1 MKLPFDTA
9 FILYPY
15 YNNTSKNI
23 NVSILID
30 GLVVVIENQEEF
42 QKMKPQLMLTNR
54 NCQKKI
60 RVQVKL
66 TDGVKNKFKLGQ
78 MKVGMRQKNQN

>member
-30 GLVVVIENQEEF
+30 DLVVVIENQEEF

-66 TDGVKNKFKLGQ
+66 TDGVKNKQ
-78 MKVGMRQKNQN
+78 

>member
-9 FILYPY
+9 FYPY

-60 RVQVKL
+60 KVQVKL
-66 TDGVKNKFKLGQ
+66 TDGVKNKQ
-78 MKVGMRQKNQN
+78 